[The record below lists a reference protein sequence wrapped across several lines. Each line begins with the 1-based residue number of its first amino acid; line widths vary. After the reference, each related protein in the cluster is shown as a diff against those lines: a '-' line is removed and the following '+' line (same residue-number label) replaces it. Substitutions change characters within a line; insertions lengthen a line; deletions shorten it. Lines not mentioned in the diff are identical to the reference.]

1 MSRFLA
7 LFVESLQCTISGA
20 IGGAADMPRARR
32 AHQSGVNDPDCV
44 KTPRGITA
52 PGILGSMVMR
62 RTKKRKNLS
71 SARHHDQIRFR
82 FHTTKTHSVTLTDEF
97 IATHRATSRQRRGRV
112 RSSVRGAL

>member
-1 MSRFLA
+1 M
-7 LFVESLQCTISGA
+7 ISQGPED
-20 IGGAADMPRARR
+20 IEITSGFGPLRPLMDARWEGST
-32 AHQSGVNDPDCV
+32 AQNDPDCV

-82 FHTTKTHSVTLTDEF
+82 FHTTKTLNRHKREDF
-97 IATHRATSRQRRGRV
+97 AAMHRLA
-112 RSSVRGAL
+112 

>member
-1 MSRFLA
+1 
-7 LFVESLQCTISGA
+7 
-20 IGGAADMPRARR
+20 MPRA
-32 AHQSGVNDPDCV
+32 SGAGRSDENDPDCV

-82 FHTTKTHSVTLTDEF
+82 FHTTKTRLRHSRSGRKVPLLGRCLHLLPNDNN
-97 IATHRATSRQRRGRV
+97 ATFSTVYRALVGRRYNRQNIPIQFV
-112 RSSVRGAL
+112 KAD